1 MAWRPDGGTDGQD
14 KPESAASSF
23 SDGYA
28 DAVFCWVRV
37 GQAGDSECAQFQEA
51 EVLLSAEF
59 SCRSREQSYS
69 LRYRAW
75 DIVFAA
81 ALDSGLDMHIG
92 IFYQCNFSVCEP
104 FADPAAGREQDMAL
118 PYSGH
123 EADDIG
129 QVEHGVDGG
138 FGRDDLYG
146 GNW

>member
-1 MAWRPDGGTDGQD
+1 MAWRPDGGKYGED

-23 SDGYA
+23 ADGYA
-28 DAVFCWVRV
+28 GAVFYWLWL
-37 GQAGDSECAQFQEA
+37 GQAGDSEHTQFQEA

-81 ALDSGLDMHIG
+81 ALDSGLDMRVC
-92 IFYQCNFSVCEP
+92 IFYQRYFSLCEP
-104 FADPAAGREQDMAL
+104 FADPAAGRKQNMAL
-118 PYSGH
+118 PYPGD
-123 EADDIG
+123 EADNIG

-138 FGRDDLYG
+138 SGRDDLYG
-146 GNW
+146 SNR